1 MTEGS
6 EKTAAPQGPTT
17 ETDTYHDH
25 EGALKWAL
33 RLETVAWVPLVVA
46 ILSLVLLVSEL
57 YAYIPQLK
65 GAPFFDAFVNLGIP
79 VLIPLAAMAVG
90 LSALLH
96 PARRLARAAA
106 AARHLRQALQVRS
119 RLRRSPSGAPNGE
132 RTRSAASSA

>member
-6 EKTAAPQGPTT
+6 EKTVAPQGTTT

-90 LSALLH
+90 LSLFFILRAVSHALLLLLDIYDKPCKCDH
-96 PARRLARAAA
+96 A
-106 AARHLRQALQVRS
+106 
-119 RLRRSPSGAPNGE
+119 
-132 RTRSAASSA
+132 